1 VSAATPIADE
11 LALLSLAVAEA
22 RAQVA
27 KRRPVDM
34 SVFAVRLEVLCTR
47 IGAAPRPKIAR
58 FAPDLVKL
66 RDELDRLARD
76 IKEMVEE
83 LSALAPGGETEHPL
97 PGTDG

>member
-1 VSAATPIADE
+1 MSAATPIADE

-47 IGAAPRPKIAR
+47 IGAEPGPEIAR
-58 FAPDLVKL
+58 LAPDLVKL
-66 RDELDRLARD
+66 RDELNRLAGD
-76 IKEMVEE
+76 IKDMVEE
-83 LSALAPGGETEHPL
+83 LSALAPGGEPEHP
-97 PGTDG
+97 PPAADG